1 MFCLVGCKIA
11 VYLATGTAV
20 ILEPESGSSCTA
32 KELLQSIVE
41 SEELALPPCY
51 AGEVFSLWMA
61 SSFLGNFKN
70 LNLAHSYHVIVF
82 DAISHAL

>member
-1 MFCLVGCKIA
+1 MISFFVGCQIA

-41 SEELALPPCY
+41 SEELALPPY

-61 SSFLGNFKN
+61 SSYLGM
-70 LNLAHSYHVIVF
+70 LI
-82 DAISHAL
+82 